1 MTKMSAVIDLPTL
14 GIAFLLAQLGQHSSE
29 RFTAR
34 IAALDLTPPQ
44 AAILGAIAGE
54 PGRSQQALSEQL
66 GLLPS
71 RVVAFIDDLEQRGLL
86 QRRRNPG
93 DRRLY
98 ALYLTEQGEA
108 LMSELAGLSDAHE
121 EEITAGLSDEQR
133 SVLAELLTSL
143 ADRQHVGRGP
153 HSSYSPFGR
162 GRH

>member
-1 MTKMSAVIDLPTL
+1 MSNLPAL
-14 GIAFLLAQLGQHSSE
+14 GIALLLAQLGQHSAE

-34 IAALDLTPPQ
+34 IGELGLTGPQ
-44 AAILGAIAGE
+44 AGILRAIAGE

-71 RVVAFIDDLEQRGLL
+71 RVVAFIDDLEHRGLL

-108 LMSELAGLSDAHE
+108 LMAELAEASDAHE
-121 EEITAGLSDEQR
+121 EELTAGLTEQER
-133 SVLAELLTSL
+133 ITLGGLLSGL
-143 ADRQHVGRGP
+143 ADRQQLSRGP
-153 HSSYSPFGR
+153 HQAYSAMSR

>member
-1 MTKMSAVIDLPTL
+1 MSNLPTL
-14 GIAFLLAQLGQHSSE
+14 GIAFLLAQLGHHAAE

-34 IAALDLTPPQ
+34 LAELDLTPPQ
-44 AAILGAIAGE
+44 AAILRAIAGE

-71 RVVAFIDDLEQRGLL
+71 RVVAFIDDLEQRELL

-108 LMSELAGLSDAHE
+108 LMTELAELAGAHE
-121 EEITAGLSDEQR
+121 DEITAGLTEHQR
-133 SVLAELLTSL
+133 TVLGQLLATL
-143 ADRQHVGRGP
+143 ADRQQLSQDLP
-153 HSSYSPFGR
+153 PAYSAIAR
-162 GRH
+162 SRHQP